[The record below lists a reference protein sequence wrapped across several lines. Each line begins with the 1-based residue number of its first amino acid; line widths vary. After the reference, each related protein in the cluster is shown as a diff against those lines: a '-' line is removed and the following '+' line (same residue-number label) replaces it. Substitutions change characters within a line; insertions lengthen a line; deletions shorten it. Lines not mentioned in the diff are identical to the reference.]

1 MTSLSGSST
10 APTRV
15 ATGFGPGALLTPANL
30 LTLARI
36 AATPPFL
43 WQLTRHPVEW
53 ATFAVWFVLCATD
66 LVDGKLARRHG
77 ATRSGAFLDP
87 LADKVLVLGAFAVL
101 VAIDRVWWLPALL
114 IAAREVGMS
123 WYRSWIGRRGVS
135 VPAHKA
141 AKVKTWVQCIAV
153 GLVLFP
159 PTAGHPLVYGAVVW
173 LAVGL
178 PLATGLHYAIE
189 GRRLAALTTAA

>member
-1 MTSLSGSST
+1 MSVSGA
-10 APTRV
+10 APRV
-15 ATGFGPGALLTPANL
+15 AADFGPGALLTPANL

-36 AATPPFL
+36 GATPPFL
-43 WQLTRHPVEW
+43 WHLARQPTGWVTLLAW
-53 ATFAVWFVLCATD
+53 FALCVTD
-66 LVDGKLARRHG
+66 LFDGRLARRHG

-123 WYRSWIGRRGVS
+123 WYRSWIARRGVS
-135 VPAHKA
+135 VPANQV

-153 GLVLFP
+153 GLVLLP
-159 PTAGHPLVYGAVVW
+159 ATAGHPIVYGSVVW
-173 LAVGL
+173 LAVALTLG
-178 PLATGLHYAIE
+178 TGAMYAVE
-189 GRRLAALTTAA
+189 GRRLAAALPAI